1 MQRSDKKMQISFK
14 KSSRVVCPQI
24 LFFWH
29 WNRAMNSQV
38 WETELVTS
46 YWCKYFNFFPKW
58 IHSPLE
64 PGLALMKKLFPKIWV
79 ISQHELHFLW
89 KKGRGKNHTS
99 PNKKRAHGL
108 KLWVN
113 SKHLIFWEG
122 LGKCRTIPL
131 SEGHT
136 SATLCAQ
143 NPSWPKHEQ
152 VKGLQSTVVVL
163 MMPKTF
169 IETPE
174 NSKHRTHQLYL
185 SWRKTEVSKLFFPPI
200 LVAVPSQV
208 NNSITLLFETC
219 KQDHFGGLVILFFFT
234 KLFFTGLLRHWNRI
248 HIQSNWSAF
257 LGMTFQSQR
266 DVQSFNVTSY
276 NRAVWIIP

>member
-1 MQRSDKKMQISFK
+1 MSNFPTWTPLPLEEREGKKIIPLQTRKGPMVWNYEWI
-14 KSSRVVCPQI
+14 PNI
-24 LFFWH
+24 LFF
-29 WNRAMNSQV
+29 
-38 WETELVTS
+38 
-46 YWCKYFNFFPKW
+46 
-58 IHSPLE
+58 
-64 PGLALMKKLFPKIWV
+64 
-79 ISQHELHFLW
+79 
-89 KKGRGKNHTS
+89 GRD
-99 PNKKRAHGL
+99 
-108 KLWVN
+108 
-113 SKHLIFWEG
+113 
-122 LGKCRTIPL
+122 LGKCRNIPL

-136 SATLCAQ
+136 SATLWAQ
-143 NPSWPKHEQ
+143 NSSWPKHEQ

-169 IETPE
+169 IETSE

-248 HIQSNWSAF
+248 HVQSNWSAF